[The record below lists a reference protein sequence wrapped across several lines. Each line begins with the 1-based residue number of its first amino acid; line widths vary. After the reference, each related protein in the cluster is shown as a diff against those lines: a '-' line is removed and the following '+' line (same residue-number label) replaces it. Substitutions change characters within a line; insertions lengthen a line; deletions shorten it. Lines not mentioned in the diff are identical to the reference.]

1 MRFVNVRELKS
12 KTSEIL
18 RAAAGENIV
27 VTNRGK
33 PVAVLQGFD
42 STEFERA
49 AFRPAA
55 GVRETR
61 APYGAAVKGQ
71 AFGSPLARGFYP
83 RASTAEVDPL
93 AKPGGPAAA
102 EDLPLP
108 SPKPGANLS
117 WNPLK
122 AVFWDYPELT
132 DEAALGRK
140 IQEARDSS
148 LQDAF
153 RWYLARCLERGRVVD
168 TLRFF
173 RLEEIRRV
181 MPSLRISPRTAAKWA
196 RILAGYGNA

>member
-18 RAAAGENIV
+18 RAAACENIV

-42 STEFERA
+42 SAEFERA

-61 APYGAAVKGQ
+61 APYGATAEGR
-71 AFGSPLARGFYP
+71 AFGSPLARDFYP
-83 RASTAEVDPL
+83 RASTAEVDPR
-93 AKPGGPAAA
+93 AKPGVPAAV
-102 EDLPLP
+102 ENLPPP
-108 SPKPGANLS
+108 SPGPGAKLS

-132 DEAALGRK
+132 DEEALGCK

-148 LQDAF
+148 VQDAF
-153 RWYLARCLERGRVVD
+153 RWYLARILERGRVVD

-181 MPSLRISPRTAAKWA
+181 MPSLRISPRTVAKWE
-196 RILAGYGNA
+196 RILAGYGKP

>member
-18 RAAAGENIV
+18 RAVAGENIV

-33 PVAVLQGFD
+33 PVAVLRGFD

-61 APYGAAVKGQ
+61 APYGVAV
-71 AFGSPLARGFYP
+71 
-83 RASTAEVDPL
+83 
-93 AKPGGPAAA
+93 

-108 SPKPGANLS
+108 SPEPGAILS

-132 DEAALGRK
+132 NEAALGRE
-140 IQEARDSS
+140 IQAARDSS
-148 LQDAF
+148 VPDAF
-153 RWYLARCLERGRVVD
+153 RWYLARFLERGRVVD

-181 MPSLRISPRTAAKWA
+181 MPSLRISPRAVAKWA
-196 RILAGYGNA
+196 RILAGYGNT

>member
-18 RAAAGENIV
+18 RAAAGQNIV

-61 APYGAAVKGQ
+61 APYGEAV
-71 AFGSPLARGFYP
+71 
-83 RASTAEVDPL
+83 
-93 AKPGGPAAA
+93 
-102 EDLPLP
+102 EDFPPP
-108 SPKPGANLS
+108 SPGPGARLS
-117 WNPLK
+117 WNSLK

-132 DEAALGRK
+132 DAAALGRK

-148 LQDAF
+148 VQDAL
-153 RWYLARCLERGRVVD
+153 RWYLARFLERGRVVD

-181 MPSLRISPRTAAKWA
+181 MPSLRISPRAVAKWA
-196 RILAGYGNA
+196 RILAGYGNT

>member
-33 PVAVLQGFD
+33 PVAVLRGFD
-42 STEFERA
+42 SAEFERA

-55 GVRETR
+55 GVRETH
-61 APYGAAVKGQ
+61 APYGMAVKGR
-71 AFGSPLARGFYP
+71 AFDSPLARDFYP
-83 RASTAEVDPL
+83 RASTAEADPL
-93 AKPGGPAAA
+93 AKPGAPAAV
-102 EDLPLP
+102 EELPPPPLGLGV
-108 SPKPGANLS
+108 KLS

-140 IQEARDSS
+140 IQEARDST

-153 RWYLARCLERGRVVD
+153 RWYLARFLESGSVVD

-173 RLEEIRRV
+173 PLEEIRRV
-181 MPSLRISPRTAAKWA
+181 MPSLRISPRAVAKWA
-196 RILAGYGNA
+196 RILED

>member
-42 STEFERA
+42 SAEFEKA

-61 APYGAAVKGQ
+61 APYGAAV
-71 AFGSPLARGFYP
+71 
-83 RASTAEVDPL
+83 
-93 AKPGGPAAA
+93 
-102 EDLPLP
+102 EDLPPP
-108 SPKPGANLS
+108 SPGPGANRS

-132 DEAALGRK
+132 NEAALGRK

-153 RWYLARCLERGRVVD
+153 RWYLARYLERGRVVD

-181 MPSLRISPRTAAKWA
+181 MPSLRISPRAVAKWA
-196 RILAGYGNA
+196 RILAGYGKP

>member
-33 PVAVLQGFD
+33 PVAVLHGFD
-42 STEFERA
+42 SAEFERA

-55 GVRETR
+55 GVRETH
-61 APYGAAVKGQ
+61 APYSAAV
-71 AFGSPLARGFYP
+71 
-83 RASTAEVDPL
+83 
-93 AKPGGPAAA
+93 
-102 EDLPLP
+102 EDLPPP
-108 SPKPGANLS
+108 SPGPGAKLS

-148 LQDAF
+148 VQDAF
-153 RWYLARCLERGRVVD
+153 RWYLARYLERGRVVD

-181 MPSLRISPRTAAKWA
+181 MPSLRISPRAVAKWT